1 MKFDIIINQ
10 VIILFIIMLAGVAA
24 GKGGIITDGAAKKL
38 SELLLYVTSPMMIL
52 GSFFLE
58 YSRYKL
64 LDDLMVIVLGSLFFI

>member
-10 VIILFIIMLAGVAA
+10 VIVLFIIMLAGVAA

-52 GSFFLE
+52 GSFFL
-58 YSRYKL
+58 
-64 LDDLMVIVLGSLFFI
+64 

>member
-52 GSFFLE
+52 GSFFL
-58 YSRYKL
+58 SIHGKSCWMPCWCL
-64 LDDLMVIVLGSLFFI
+64 C